1 MQESH
6 DMPTNLLFGEAGEIF
21 FRESDNSRMNRLF
34 ETVVNDGLHLLMTSQ
49 LNGPVD
55 HYGKLF
61 LNRLKMRSGLAVE
74 TFMPVSTDALIARFN
89 SMLSDV
95 SVEEAR
101 DDKAPMPGRVIVVND
116 LHAIDGENL
125 SLLMRLISDF
135 PSLNV
140 RLVFLADQIP
150 KEMER
155 ILERLGSRLVRWD
168 VVPPS
173 SDEQMKLRKESMQI
187 GLEFQVERV
196 LTRINQSVAD
206 QLEPS
211 LDFYDGQPSLQL
223 DANRALESG
232 TEAGEREA
240 EDMKALFEED
250 EDPPRSKGRFRLV
263 LMLLVLCIIGVVGAA
278 TMYPDVGRQL
288 NRVLV
293 LIGVDEPFFGRQ
305 EKERSVVD
313 AAYDTESAT
322 MPVETNS
329 QPLSEDSSEIKQP
342 KMTEPEVSERL
353 NLATEIA
360 ASEMTA
366 DAQEEALAS
375 EPTTNL
381 AEISQGTD
389 PLATNDESTQVANAD
404 GDQSPNSEE
413 QVALADPVSDQVI
426 SDPSVPAASSED
438 QEAPEAASN
447 DAIQNPLVESVGN
460 ASPNSQ
466 FVQHIVLASAARAEE
481 WLSTQNGLDRAIVV
495 PVSINSTRRFAV
507 VSGPFETRTEV
518 RDYIQ
523 GMDQTA
529 DYWVRTARSL
539 QRIALIGDE

>member
-1 MQESH
+1 MQESQ

-101 DDKAPMPGRVIVVND
+101 DDNAPMPGRVIVVND

-173 SDEQMKLRKESMQI
+173 PDEQMKLRKESMQI

-211 LDFYDGQPSLQL
+211 LDFDDGQPSLQL

-263 LMLLVLCIIGVVGAA
+263 LMLLVFCIIGVVGTA
-278 TMYPDVGRQL
+278 TIYPDVGRQL

-293 LIGVDEPFFGRQ
+293 LIGVDEPFFDRQ

-322 MPVETNS
+322 IPVETNI
-329 QPLSEDSSEIKQP
+329 QPLSEKTIDFKQP
-342 KMTEPEVSERL
+342 ETTEPQVNERL
-353 NLATEIA
+353 NVATEIA

-366 DAQEEALAS
+366 DVQEEAPANDLPVSLPESAQS
-375 EPTTNL
+375 
-381 AEISQGTD
+381 TD
-389 PLATNDESTQVANAD
+389 PLPTNQESTQVANAD
-404 GDQSPNSEE
+404 GDQSPSSEE
-413 QVALADPVSDQVI
+413 QVALAEPVADQVT
-426 SDPSVPAASSED
+426 SDPSVTAASSED
-438 QEAPEAASN
+438 QEAPQPSSN
-447 DAIQNPLVESVGN
+447 DVIANPLVARVAN
-460 ASPNSQ
+460 ANPTSQ

-481 WLSTQNGLDRAIVV
+481 WLSTQNGLDRAVVV
-495 PVSINSTRRFAV
+495 PVSINNARRFAV
-507 VSGPFETRTEV
+507 VSGPFQTRTEV

>member
-1 MQESH
+1 MQESQ

-74 TFMPVSTDALIARFN
+74 TFMPISTDALIARFN

-173 SDEQMKLRKESMQI
+173 PDEQMKLRKESMQI

-211 LDFYDGQPSLQL
+211 LDFDDGQPSLQL
-223 DANRALESG
+223 NANRALESG

-250 EDPPRSKGRFRLV
+250 EDPSRSKGRFRLV
-263 LMLLVLCIIGVVGAA
+263 LMLLVLGIIGVVGAA

-293 LIGVDEPFFGRQ
+293 LIGVDDPFFDRQ

-313 AAYDTESAT
+313 AAYDIKAT
-322 MPVETNS
+322 TIPVETNT
-329 QPLSEDSSEIKQP
+329 QPLSEDSIEIKQP
-342 KMTEPEVSERL
+342 KTTEPQVNERL
-353 NLATEIA
+353 NVATEIA
-360 ASEMTA
+360 AAEMTA
-366 DAQEEALAS
+366 DVQEAPAS
-375 EPTTNL
+375 EPPANLPESAQSTDSFPTNQ
-381 AEISQGTD
+381 E
-389 PLATNDESTQVANAD
+389 PTQVANAD
-404 GDQSPNSEE
+404 GDQSPSSEE
-413 QVALADPVSDQVI
+413 QVALAEPVADQVT
-426 SDPSVPAASSED
+426 SDPSVTAASSED
-438 QEAPEAASN
+438 QEAPEASSN
-447 DAIQNPLVESVGN
+447 DAIENPLIARVGN
-460 ASPNSQ
+460 ASPTSQ

-495 PVSINSTRRFAV
+495 PVSINNARRFAV